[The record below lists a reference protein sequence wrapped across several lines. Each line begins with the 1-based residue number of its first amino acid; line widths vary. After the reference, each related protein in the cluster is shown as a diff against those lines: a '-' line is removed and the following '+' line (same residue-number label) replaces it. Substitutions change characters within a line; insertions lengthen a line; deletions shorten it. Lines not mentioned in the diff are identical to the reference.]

1 MRDDEHFRD
10 NARTCL
16 DHAQNAQTLQQRNH
30 WVGMAQLWLNLAQHL
45 EDGDAQDDAL
55 LPGSLRQTGEGESRG
70 DSEAS

>member
-1 MRDDEHFRD
+1 MRDEEQFRA

-30 WVGMAQLWLNLAQHL
+30 WIGMAQLWLNLAQHV
-45 EDGDAQDDAL
+45 EDADAQGGAP
-55 LPGSLRQTGEGESRG
+55 LPGSLPASSDGENQG